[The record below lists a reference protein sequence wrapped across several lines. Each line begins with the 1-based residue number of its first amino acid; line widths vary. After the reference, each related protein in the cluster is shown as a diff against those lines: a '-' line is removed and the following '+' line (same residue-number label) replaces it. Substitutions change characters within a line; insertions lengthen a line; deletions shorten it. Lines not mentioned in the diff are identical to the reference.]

1 MSIRQISPS
10 CKAPSASRRSVL
22 VLAGLCVQLLFGGDT
37 LVSAQNDSWDPNGKF
52 SPPTLLVNATTEQ
65 ATFCKPRHL
74 DTMRSKPVP
83 TNAWWGNL
91 ITCDTTTN
99 ATGPIWPNPL
109 AVSVESSGA
118 YGFALSYPYRNRF
131 FGGVTDGVAK
141 YYAHPKR
148 NEIQLSAC
156 EFATSIPDMQV
167 VNWTDLGV
175 TVQLQAPASTGTM
188 KSSMVSGMAY
198 FTSTYQGLTPEVL
211 FEAPIA
217 TINGVAAS
225 IGTRYSG
232 TKFNVVAVSGQQW
245 WLHVLPSSSSSS
257 TSGIQFNL
265 ATSMIMQGLTAFNGT
280 IRISVILDATQS
292 AAQDTYSSCVVTGG
306 DVEIASDSK
315 YSFKWKTE
323 GDCSNGLL
331 HYALDHHAKSLTA
344 ASVAEVANV
353 AMYAATRGLMKAFV
367 TVSSPPAWNFYESQ
381 NIPVT
386 YYPKNRLTKAVA
398 LQQDLFTKLRAD
410 IQSIWT
416 VSTDGSYY
424 FTGKLVQQYAS
435 LCLMANDPVIVGT
448 DVSLLRRCVTKLE
461 SAIAP
466 FLDNSWKYKLKYD
479 AVAGGVVSSEG
490 FVTGDMNADFGNT
503 VYNDHHY
510 HYGYWVHMASVIN
523 FLHPTWKRI
532 GELNNMTR
540 LLLRDVASP
549 SRDDPYFPKFRG
561 FDWFR
566 GHSYSHG
573 LTTLGDGKDEESTS
587 EDINFA
593 YSMALFGQTTN
604 HTRMK
609 DIGRLMTR
617 VSTRSIQTYFLFDSS
632 NTIHPAAFRPRMVPG
647 ILFDNKADY
656 ATWFSAD
663 EYMIHGIQMLPVTPL
678 TEYVRTS
685 TFVREEWENI
695 LSKLD
700 IVTTD
705 QVSNSWYSLLL
716 LNYARLNKAE
726 ALSKLSQ
733 CTTMMDGLSR
743 SWAIYMAA
751 QYSL

>member
-1 MSIRQISPS
+1 MSMFQSPPS
-10 CKAPSASRRSVL
+10 SKASPASRRSWL
-22 VLAGLCVQLLFGGDT
+22 LAAAVFSQLLYGDNT
-37 LVSAQNDSWDPNGKF
+37 LVNAQNDSWDPSGKF
-52 SPPTLLVNATTEQ
+52 PSPTLLVNATTEQ
-65 ATFCKPRHL
+65 STFCQPRHL
-74 DTMRSKPVP
+74 DTMRSHPVP

-91 ITCDTTTN
+91 VTCDSTTN
-99 ATGPIWPNPL
+99 ATSPVWPNPF

-131 FGGVTDGVAK
+131 FGGVTNGVAK

-148 NEIQLSAC
+148 NEIQLTAC

-175 TVQLQAPASTGTM
+175 TVQLQAPSSTGTI
-188 KSSMVSGMAY
+188 KTSMVSGMAY
-198 FTSTYQGLTPEVL
+198 FTATYQGLTPEVL
-211 FEAPIA
+211 LEAPIA
-217 TINGVAAS
+217 TINGAAAT
-225 IGTRYSG
+225 IGVRYYG
-232 TKFNVVAVSGQQW
+232 TKFNIVAVSGQQW
-245 WLHVLPSSSSSS
+245 WLHVIPSSSS
-257 TSGIQFNL
+257 TSGIQLNL
-265 ATSMIMQGLTAFNGT
+265 ATSMILQAVTSFNGVM
-280 IRISVILDATQS
+280 RISSILDDTQS
-292 AAQDTYSSCVVTGG
+292 AAQDKYSSCIVTGG
-306 DVEIASDSK
+306 DVEITSDSK
-315 YSFKWKTE
+315 YSFKWKTD
-323 GDCSNGLL
+323 GDCSKGLL
-331 HYALDHHAKSLTA
+331 HYGLDHHAKSLTA

-353 AMYAATRGLMKAFV
+353 AMYSATRGLMKAFV
-367 TVSSPPAWNFYESQ
+367 TLTSPPVWSFYESR

-386 YYPKNRLTKAVA
+386 HYPRSRLTKAVA
-398 LQQDLFTKLRAD
+398 LQQDLFKKLRAD

-416 VSTDGSYY
+416 VATDGSYY

-461 SAIAP
+461 TAIAP
-466 FLDNSWKYKLKYD
+466 LLDNSWKYKLKYD
-479 AVAGGVVSSEG
+479 AIMGGIVSSEG

-523 FLHPTWKRI
+523 YLHPTWSRI
-532 GELNNMTR
+532 GELNAMTR
-540 LLLRDVASP
+540 LLLRDVANP

-573 LTTLGDGKDEESTS
+573 MTSLGDGKDEESTS
-587 EDINFA
+587 EDINFSYA
-593 YSMALFGQTTN
+593 MALFGQTTN
-604 HTRMK
+604 NSRMQS
-609 DIGRLMTR
+609 IGLLMSKVGMR
-617 VSTRSIQTYFLFDSS
+617 AIQTYFLFDSS
-632 NTIHPAAFRPRMVPG
+632 NTIHPAAYRPRMVPG

-685 TFVREEWENI
+685 TFVQQEWDNI

-700 IVTTD
+700 IVTSNE
-705 QVSNSWYSLLL
+705 VSNSWLSLLY

-726 ALSKLSQ
+726 ALVKLNQ
-733 CTTMMDGLSR
+733 CTMMNGLSL
-743 SWAIYMAA
+743 SWALYMAA
-751 QYSL
+751 QYSM